1 MSWKKIMKLDVFDEK
16 DPLDWMDDYISDSNP
31 RKDRYK
37 KGSDSNTKK
46 AVEKLKRG
54 DGKDMGLTD
63 IYFLNQHFKG
73 LSPRGGTRHKEH
85 GKILDISQKLEVVM
99 DDLDGYLK
107 EARDFIE
114 ALEDET
120 I

>member
-1 MSWKKIMKLDVFDEK
+1 MKLDVFDEK
-16 DPLDWMDDYISDSNP
+16 DPAGWMDDYISDSNP
-31 RKDRYK
+31 RKKWRDK
-37 KGSDSNTKK
+37 NEGSNSNTKK

-54 DGKDMGLTD
+54 EGKDMGLTD

-73 LSPRGGTRHKEH
+73 LLDYGEKHGHLREER
-85 GKILDISQKLEVVM
+85 GKIFDISQKLEAVM
-99 DDLDGYLK
+99 DDLNDYLK